1 MAAAPQLP
9 TCQPASFLMAG
20 STTRLKVTMLLTGL
34 PGRPN
39 TSRGVLHAAP
49 HVLKSE
55 YKYQQCSRQLLVGS
69 QHACGTLHLMHCE

>member
-1 MAAAPQLP
+1 MTVQSMCSGLPLVAAQLP

-39 TSRGVLHAAP
+39 TSRGFLHAA
-49 HVLKSE
+49 
-55 YKYQQCSRQLLVGS
+55 CSCWMGG
-69 QHACGTLHLMHCE
+69 QHACGALHRGL